1 MKKKNIVENIQKFNL
16 YVFLISLKLGCAN
29 YLAYG
34 IEYIIE
40 FSALYS
46 LNSPV
51 TKRACEALCTADPG
65 CRGAAYQTSDQ
76 NCGLFDSGTSQE
88 YSGCLACTA
97 FAKQCPTGTADINTF
112 IHRYQ

>member
-1 MKKKNIVENIQKFNL
+1 MKKNIVESIQKFNL

-34 IEYIIE
+34 VKYIIE

-51 TKRACEALCTADPG
+51 TKRACEALCTTDPG